1 MLNQLHIKA
10 NGCFIYLEVIL
21 DLINNQTITLRQI
34 KDIPGTLSGK
44 RNLFSRAQI
53 RLSFLRS
60 IYTKTML
67 TRFRSQIYLRTNQ
80 T

>member
-53 RLSFLRS
+53 RLSFF
-60 IYTKTML
+60 T
-67 TRFRSQIYLRTNQ
+67 FYLYKDYVDTISKSNLFEN
-80 T
+80 